1 MPVVTMKQLLESGC
15 HFGHQTNRWNPK
27 MRRYIYGARN
37 GIYIIDLQK
46 TLVLF
51 QEAYDFVR
59 DVAAQGG
66 RVLFV
71 GTKRQ
76 SQDAIREE
84 ATRCG
89 QFWVTTRWLGGTLTN
104 FKTMKGRIQRLREL
118 EKMKAD
124 GYFELLTKKGAA
136 TLERERQRLDKFLG
150 GVKEME
156 ELPGAVFIID
166 PRREKIVVNEA
177 RRLEIPTI
185 GMVDTNCDPDDIIY
199 TIPCNDD
206 AIRAIRLVTS
216 KMADAVLEGLDQ
228 RAAVAA
234 DEGEEAEEVV
244 KPEAEL
250 VAGETQAEEAAADKP
265 AESKDEPSEPADEVA
280 AAEADPPEAEA
291 VAEPDPKQPEPVE

>member
-1 MPVVTMKQLLESGC
+1 MSVVTMKQLLESGC

-46 TLVLF
+46 TLTLF

-59 DVAAQGG
+59 DVAAEGG

-84 ATRCG
+84 AIRCG

-118 EKMKAD
+118 EEMKAD
-124 GYFELLTKKGAA
+124 GYFELLTKKRAA

-150 GVKEME
+150 GIKEME

-166 PRREKIVVNEA
+166 PRREKIVVNET
-177 RRLEIPTI
+177 RRLEIPTT
-185 GMVDTNCDPDDIIY
+185 GMVDTNCDPDDITY

-265 AESKDEPSEPADEVA
+265 AESKDEPSGPADEVA
-280 AAEADPPEAEA
+280 APEADPPEAEP

>member
-1 MPVVTMKQLLESGC
+1 MSVVTMKQLLESGC

-46 TLVLF
+46 TLILF

-104 FKTMKGRIQRLREL
+104 FKTMKGRIERLREL
-118 EKMKAD
+118 EVMKAD

-136 TLERERQRLDKFLG
+136 ALERERQRLDKFLG
-150 GVKEME
+150 GIKEMN
-156 ELPGAVFIID
+156 ELPEAVFIID
-166 PRREKIVVNEA
+166 PRREQIVVNEA
-177 RRLEIPTI
+177 RRLEIPTT
-185 GMVDTNCDPDDIIY
+185 GMVDTNCDPDDITY
-199 TIPCNDD
+199 AIPCNDD

-250 VAGETQAEEAAADKP
+250 VAGETQVEEAAADKP
-265 AESKDEPSEPADEVA
+265 AESEDEPSEPADEVA
-280 AAEADPPEAEA
+280 AAEADPEAEA
-291 VAEPDPKQPEPVE
+291 VAEPDPKQPEPVK

>member
-1 MPVVTMKQLLESGC
+1 MSVVTMKQLLESGC

-51 QEAYDFVR
+51 QEAYDFIR

-84 ATRCG
+84 AIRCG

-118 EKMKAD
+118 EVMKAD

-150 GVKEME
+150 GIKEME
-156 ELPGAVFIID
+156 ELPEAVFIID
-166 PRREKIVVNEA
+166 PRREKIVVNET
-177 RRLEIPTI
+177 RRLEIPTT
-185 GMVDTNCDPDDIIY
+185 GMVDTNCDPDDITY

-265 AESKDEPSEPADEVA
+265 AESKDEPSGPADEVA
-280 AAEADPPEAEA
+280 APEADPPEAEA

>member
-1 MPVVTMKQLLESGC
+1 MSVVTMKQLLESGC

-118 EKMKAD
+118 EEMKAD

-280 AAEADPPEAEA
+280 AAEADPEAEA
-291 VAEPDPKQPEPVE
+291 AAEPDPKQPEPVE

>member
-1 MPVVTMKQLLESGC
+1 MSVVTMKQLLESGC

-118 EKMKAD
+118 EEMKAD

-136 TLERERQRLDKFLG
+136 KLERERQRLDKFLG
-150 GVKEME
+150 GIKEME
-156 ELPGAVFIID
+156 ELPEAVFIID

-265 AESKDEPSEPADEVA
+265 AESEDEPSEPADEVA
-280 AAEADPPEAEA
+280 AAEADPEAEP

>member
-1 MPVVTMKQLLESGC
+1 MSVVTMKQLLESGC

-118 EKMKAD
+118 EEMKAD

-136 TLERERQRLDKFLG
+136 KLERERQRLDKFLG

-156 ELPGAVFIID
+156 ELPEAVFIID

-280 AAEADPPEAEA
+280 AAEADPEAEP